1 MLFRKRIMSNS
12 IIILDETNNF
22 LYNLVASIE
31 KGMKIRTIL
40 IKFTTEIRQSE
51 IPAFRGAINSVL
63 EENHS
68 ILFHNHTD
76 DGFRYSYPLIQY
88 KRIGGKAAIMCVGEG
103 TEAIG
108 EFFNK
113 SDVNIQI
120 GDRTEQMEFDRIE
133 AKQTLVQVWNEEFHY
148 NIRKWL
154 PLSSENYRSYRSLEG
169 ISEQVQFLQNI
180 LVGNILSF
188 CKGLNLTVDKEIK
201 CVITKIL
208 DTNSF
213 THKGVKMMG
222 FDVEFKS
229 NISLPNYL
237 GLGKGVSLGFGMVTR
252 KFEKNNDK

>member
-1 MLFRKRIMSNS
+1 M
-12 IIILDETNNF
+12 
-22 LYNLVASIE
+22 
-31 KGMKIRTIL
+31 
-40 IKFTTEIRQSE
+40 
-51 IPAFRGAINSVL
+51 
-63 EENHS
+63 
-68 ILFHNHTD
+68 
-76 DGFRYSYPLIQY
+76 
-88 KRIGGKAAIMCVGEG
+88 
-103 TEAIG
+103 
-108 EFFNK
+108 
-113 SDVNIQI
+113 
-120 GDRTEQMEFDRIE
+120 
-133 AKQTLVQVWNEEFHY
+133 VQVWNEEFHY

-237 GLGKGVSLGFGMVTR
+237 GLGKGVSLGFGTVVR
-252 KFEKNNDK
+252 RYNKI